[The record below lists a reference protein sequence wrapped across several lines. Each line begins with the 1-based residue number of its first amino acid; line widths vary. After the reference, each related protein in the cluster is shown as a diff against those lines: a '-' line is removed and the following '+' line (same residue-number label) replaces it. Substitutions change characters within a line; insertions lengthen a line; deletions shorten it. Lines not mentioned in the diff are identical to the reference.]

1 MQFFSLDEIV
11 ESDSVVRVLDLFCKC
26 IDYEKLGFIV
36 KGKYYDGKTAFET
49 QTLTAIYIYG
59 YLNKIRSCRSLEKA
73 WLKRQFYK
81 GRFRRIQSFYEG
93 QTLLTFK

>member
-26 IDYEKLGFIV
+26 IDYKKLGFIV
-36 KGKYYDGKTAFET
+36 KVKSYEGKPAFET
-49 QTLTAIYIYG
+49 QALTAIYIYG

-73 WLKRQFYK
+73 WLKRQF
-81 GRFRRIQSFYEG
+81 
-93 QTLLTFK
+93 